1 MQLVRNVESTAEPD
15 LPDAVTR
22 IADVDAS
29 DGASFLARLK
39 KASCLL
45 LHLSEGTDL
54 AAHEHFEALH
64 LAGGE
69 WAVGHS
75 LAGIHCVALKAPDL
89 DFLAARDASI
99 TPV

>member
-15 LPDAVTR
+15 LLDAVTR

-45 LHLSEGTDL
+45 LHLSDGTNL

-69 WAVGHS
+69 WAVGRS
-75 LAGIHCVALKAPDL
+75 LAGVALKATDL
-89 DFLAARDASI
+89 DVLAARDASI